1 MDSDR
6 SESRRTSFGRRLYP
20 MRVIGMCVGVP
31 CVAAVMH
38 EHGAAPWLWGVLA
51 FDSVL
56 WPHLAYVHVLRSRD
70 PIKAEY
76 RNLMTDAAFG
86 GFWIAVMAFDTLPSV
101 LLAVMLTMDKVIVGG
116 GRFGAKNLALM
127 ALACLATSALMGFRF
142 EPYTSYRTLL
152 ASLPLL
158 IVYPL
163 AIAAASRR
171 LAQRT
176 LRQKRMFEKTSRF
189 DAATGLMNRQQ
200 WQYAANVEFNRFLR
214 AGRPAVLIMIDIDYF
229 KQINDN
235 YGHTVGDAVIEELA
249 RLMKACLRD
258 MDTGGRYGGDEFG
271 IVMPETHW
279 EEAIVAAE
287 RLRRQV
293 AAYMFPGIGLRCTV
307 SIGLA
312 EINQSIADVT
322 DWISAA
328 DRALY
333 EAKRKGRDCIEVA
346 PLQQRPAHS
355 APPPVEARSSGSSR

>member
-6 SESRRTSFGRRLYP
+6 GESRRTNFGRRLYP
-20 MRVIGMCVGVP
+20 MRVIGLGIGVL

-38 EHGAAPWLWGVLA
+38 EHGAAPWLWGLLV
-51 FDSVL
+51 FDGLV
-56 WPHLAYVHVLRSRD
+56 WPHLAYTHVLRSRD
-70 PIKAEY
+70 PIRAEY

-116 GRFGAKNLALM
+116 RRFGAKNLALM
-127 ALACLATSALMGFRF
+127 ALTCLVASALMGFRF
-142 EPYTSYRTLL
+142 EPYTTYRTML
-152 ASLPLL
+152 ACLPLL

-163 AIAAASRR
+163 AIGAASRL
-171 LAQRT
+171 LAQQT

-200 WQYAANVEFNRFLR
+200 WQYAANVEFNRFVR

-229 KQINDN
+229 KQINDS
-235 YGHTVGDAVIEELA
+235 YGHTVGDAVIEEFA

-293 AAYMFPGIGLRCTV
+293 AAYVFPGIDLRCTV

-312 EINQSIADVT
+312 EINPSVAGVT

-328 DRALY
+328 DAALY

-346 PLQQRPAHS
+346 KLPQRPAH
-355 APPPVEARSSGSSR
+355 APQSRVEA

>member
-6 SESRRTSFGRRLYP
+6 GEARRINFGKRIYP
-20 MRVIGMCVGVP
+20 MRITGLAVGVL

-38 EHGAAPWLWGVLA
+38 QHGAAPWLWAVLA
-51 FDSVL
+51 FDVL
-56 WPHLAYVHVLRSRD
+56 IWPHLAYAHVLRSRE

-116 GRFGAKNLALM
+116 RRFGAKNLALM
-127 ALACLATSALMGFRF
+127 ALTCLVTSAFLGFRF
-142 EPYTSYRTLL
+142 EPYTSYRTML
-152 ASLPLL
+152 ACLPLL

-163 AIAAASRR
+163 AIGAASRL
-171 LAQRT
+171 LAQQT
-176 LRQKRMFEKTSRF
+176 LRQKRMFESTSRF

-200 WQYAANVEFNRFLR
+200 WQYAANVEFNRFVR
-214 AGRPAVLIMIDIDYF
+214 AGRPAVLILIDIDYF
-229 KQINDN
+229 KQINDG
-235 YGHTVGDAVIEELA
+235 YGHTVGDAVIEEFA

-293 AAYMFPGIGLRCTV
+293 AAYIFPGIDLRCTV
-307 SIGLA
+307 SVGLA
-312 EINQSIADVT
+312 EINHSIPDVT
-322 DWISAA
+322 GWISTA
-328 DRALY
+328 DAALY

-346 PLQQRPAHS
+346 KIPLRPS
-355 APPPVEARSSGSSR
+355 APARLQAGA

>member
-6 SESRRTSFGRRLYP
+6 GESRRINFGRRLYP
-20 MRVIGMCVGVP
+20 MRIIGLAIGVL

-38 EHGAAPWLWGVLA
+38 EQGAAPWLWALLV
-51 FDSVL
+51 FDGLV
-56 WPHLAYVHVLRSRD
+56 WPHLAYLHVLRSRD
-70 PIKAEY
+70 PIRAEY
-76 RNLMTDAAFG
+76 RNLMADTMFG

-116 GRFGAKNLALM
+116 RRFGAKNLALM
-127 ALACLATSALMGFRF
+127 ALVCLVASAFMGFRF
-142 EPYTSYRTLL
+142 EPYTSYRTML
-152 ASLPLL
+152 ACLPLL

-163 AIAAASRR
+163 AIGATSR
-171 LAQRT
+171 LMAQQT

-200 WQYAANVEFNRFLR
+200 WQYAANLEFGRFLR
-214 AGRPAVLIMIDIDYF
+214 AGRPAVLILIDIDYF
-229 KQINDN
+229 KQINDS
-235 YGHTVGDAVIEELA
+235 YGHTVGDAVIEEFA

-271 IVMPETHW
+271 IVMPETRW

-293 AAYMFPGIGLRCTV
+293 AAYVFPDIVLRCTI
-307 SIGLA
+307 SIGLS
-312 EINQSIADVT
+312 EINSSIASVT
-322 DWISAA
+322 DWVNVA
-328 DRALY
+328 DAALY

-346 PLQQRPAHS
+346 RM
-355 APPPVEARSSGSSR
+355 PPQHRIASSGNGDSQ